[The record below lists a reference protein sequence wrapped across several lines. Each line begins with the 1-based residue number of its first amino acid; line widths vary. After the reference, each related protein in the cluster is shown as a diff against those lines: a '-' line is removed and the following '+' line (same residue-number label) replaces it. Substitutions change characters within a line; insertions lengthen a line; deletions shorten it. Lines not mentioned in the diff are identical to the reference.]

1 MNQANELTCAEM
13 VELMTDYLE
22 DTMTLEL
29 RARFEGHLAT
39 CDGCTNFLAQL
50 RETIRA
56 TGRLTEEQIPVR
68 DRDELLRA
76 FRDWHRDR

>member
-29 RARFEGHLAT
+29 RARFEAHLAT